1 MKKLTKRISTLA
13 ATTSKATIVD
23 INIDNHYTS
32 KVYTCGTTISGHV
45 SINPRHDT
53 EFSSVQISLQG
64 KASVRIDDTYSSRQ
78 TSQILLKV
86 DMPVA
91 ESSYPE
97 SRIFKAGETYKI
109 PFRFII
115 PSQLTEAACQHDVE
129 STSIRDYHLRLPS
142 SLTSWDKYDMA
153 PKLLGIRYHIK
164 AKVVQE
170 SGPQCPRP
178 SEVLSEAQCE
188 INLLAA
194 SPEEPPLSVN
204 ARDSQYRVI
213 ESKNVSKAL
222 FSGPLGRV
230 TAAAAQP
237 PTIHLSR
244 DGRSACSSSFQ
255 ANLIFE
261 PSVTSVTPPEV
272 VLQSVKI
279 VAQTWYSTKVMN
291 GLPNIGALREPFN
304 ISARVLWQTLEY
316 ESWKSK
322 TLPDSQ
328 DSAEAKEESWDSAP
342 PTPYSTTLRAEFRL
356 PTEKYVFPPT
366 FHSCLISRTYAL
378 QISLSVGGTDISLVL
393 PIQIAM
399 EANEQPTARL
409 QDAELPVWRP

>member
-13 ATTSKATIVD
+13 VTSTKATIMD
-23 INIDNHYTS
+23 INVDNHYTS
-32 KVYTCGTTISGHV
+32 KVYTCGTTVSGHV
-45 SINPRHDT
+45 SINSRHDT

-64 KASVRIDDTYSSRQ
+64 KATVRIDDTYSSRQ

-91 ESSYPE
+91 ESAYPN

-164 AKVVQE
+164 ARIVRE
-170 SGPQCPRP
+170 SDPQCAKP
-178 SEVLSEAQCE
+178 SEVLSEAQYE

-204 ARDSQYRVI
+204 AWDSQYRLI
-213 ESKNVSKAL
+213 ESRSISKAL
-222 FSGPLGRV
+222 FSGPLGRI
-230 TAAAAQP
+230 TAAATQP

-244 DGRSACSSSFQ
+244 DGRSACGSFFQ

-261 PSVTSVTPPEV
+261 PSVTSAAPPEV

-279 VAQTWYSTKVMN
+279 VAQTWYSTKVMK
-291 GLPNIGALREPFN
+291 GLPNMGSLREPFN
-304 ISARVLWQTLEY
+304 ISARVLWETLEY
-316 ESWKSK
+316 ESWKRK
-322 TLPDSQ
+322 ALPDSQ
-328 DSAEAKEESWDSAP
+328 DATEAKEESWDSAP
-342 PTPYSTTLRAEFRL
+342 PTPYSTTLRAEFSL

-378 QISLSVGGTDISLVL
+378 RISLAAGGTDISLVL

-399 EANEQPTARL
+399 EADEQPTARL

>member
-1 MKKLTKRISTLA
+1 MKKLTKRISTLT
-13 ATTSKATIVD
+13 ATSSKATIMD

-32 KVYTCGTTISGHV
+32 KVYTCGTTVSGYV

-53 EFSSVQISLQG
+53 AFSSVQISLQG

-91 ESSYPE
+91 ESAYPE
-97 SRIFKAGETYKI
+97 SRTFKAGETYKI

-115 PSQLTEAACQHDVE
+115 PNQLTEAACQHDVE

-142 SLTSWDKYDMA
+142 SLTSWHKYDMA

-164 AKVVQE
+164 AKIVRE

-178 SEVLSEAQCE
+178 SEVLSEAQYE

-204 ARDSQYRVI
+204 TRDSQYRVI

-279 VAQTWYSTKVMN
+279 LAQTWYSTKVMN
-291 GLPNIGALREPFN
+291 GLPNMGSLREPFN
-304 ISARVLWQTLEY
+304 ISARVLWETLKY
-316 ESWKSK
+316 ESWKPK

-378 QISLSVGGTDISLVL
+378 QISMSAGGTDISLVL

-399 EANEQPTARL
+399 EADEPTTARL